1 MFNSKRRK
9 AQTFQDEIKKN
20 PQDEKMVT
28 KIHAVIAFNRQKYCD
43 YTYRSITSN

>member
-9 AQTFQDEIKKN
+9 AQTFQDTGYGKKLKKN

-28 KIHAVIAFNRQKYCD
+28 
-43 YTYRSITSN
+43 